1 MTDEQDPGQRLPA
14 TRPQDDEAPVEQ
26 FSASPSVLQVDLPPE
41 RAAQIV
47 RQSSNARWVS
57 FLAVVIVVLFVALY
71 WFYELGG
78 PLGLTQSRLEAE
90 ADAQQVTR
98 VERGYNIF
106 QANCARCHGANGE
119 GGIGPVLNSQE
130 KLYQHL
136 NADYL
141 NTVLV
146 AGGRYVCGNA
156 LSQMPVWS
164 NTATPPG
171 PLNYT
176 QIEDVIEFI
185 RADDTQTYTIRDP
198 ELFEPKKDPITGEVK
213 TFTGWV
219 DPTYKPAPG
228 STPFPAC
235 YLDAFATPAPSDGGS
250 GSPAPS
256 GGTESPA
263 PSAPAGTVTLDL
275 TAPVGAAATNFTETS
290 LTAPAGE
297 TFNILF
303 TNDDPGVAHN
313 VAINDAS
320 GLQQFMGAIFPGVA
334 TKEYVVP
341 PLVAGHLHV
350 RVQRAPNHDR
360 DAHGQL
366 TDRPGRRRMR
376 MEDHGATGARRRIGR
391 TTQAGRLRPARW
403 RRLDL
408 GVAEG
413 VRLGPDHHLRARLP
427 A

>member
-1 MTDEQDPGQRLPA
+1 MTDQQDPEQRLPA
-14 TRPQDDEAPVEQ
+14 TRPQDEAAPVER
-26 FSASPSVLQVDLPPE
+26 FTAAPSVLQVDLPPE

-78 PLGLTQSRLEAE
+78 PLGLTQSRLLAE

-106 QANCARCHGANGE
+106 QANCARCHGVNGE

-141 NTVLV
+141 NTILV
-146 AGGRYVCGNA
+146 AGGRYACGNP

-164 NTATPPG
+164 DTATPPG

-185 RADDTQTYTIRDP
+185 RAENTQTFTIRDP
-198 ELFEPKKDPITGEVK
+198 ELFEPETDPITGQVK

-219 DPTYKPAPG
+219 DPTYEPAPG
-228 STPFPAC
+228 ATPFPAC
-235 YLDAFATPAPSDGGS
+235 YLDAFATPAPS
-250 GSPAPS
+250 GSPGASASPGAS
-256 GGTESPA
+256 ESPA
-263 PSAPAGTVTLDL
+263 ASAPTGTVTLNVS
-275 TAPVGAAATNFTETS
+275 APVGAAATGFAETA
-290 LTAPAGE
+290 LTAPADE

-303 TNDDPGVAHN
+303 TNDDTGVDHN
-313 VAINDAS
+313 VAINDPS
-320 GLQQFMGAIFPGVA
+320 GQQQFMGEIFKGVD
-334 TKEYVVP
+334 TREYVVP
-341 PLVAGHLHV
+341 PLVAGSYMYVCSVHATMTGTLT
-350 RVQRAPNHDR
+350 VQ
-360 DAHGQL
+360 
-366 TDRPGRRRMR
+366 
-376 MEDHGATGARRRIGR
+376 
-391 TTQAGRLRPARW
+391 
-403 RRLDL
+403 
-408 GVAEG
+408 
-413 VRLGPDHHLRARLP
+413 
-427 A
+427 

>member
-1 MTDEQDPGQRLPA
+1 MTDEQDPQQRLPA
-14 TRPQDDEAPVEQ
+14 TRPQADVAPVER
-26 FSASPSVLQVDLPPE
+26 FTAAPSVLKVDLPPE

-141 NTVLV
+141 NTILV
-146 AGGRYVCGNA
+146 AGGRYACGNA

-164 NTATPPG
+164 DTATPPG
-171 PLNYT
+171 PLNYV
-176 QIEDVIEFI
+176 QIEDLIEFM
-185 RADDTQTYTIRDP
+185 RADNTQTYTIRDP
-198 ELFEPKKDPITGEVK
+198 ELLEPEVDPITGQVK
-213 TFTGWV
+213 TFTGWI
-219 DPTYKPAPG
+219 DPTYEPAPG
-228 STPFPAC
+228 ATPFPAC
-235 YLDAFATPAPSDGGS
+235 YLDALAGPA
-250 GSPAPS
+250 SPAPS
-256 GGTESPA
+256 GGTDSPA
-263 PSAPAGTVTLDL
+263 PSDGMASPAPSGPTGSVTLEL
-275 TAPVGAAATNFTETS
+275 AAPDSAGFDKQA

-303 TNDDPGVAHN
+303 SNQEAGIPHN

-320 GLQQFMGAIFPGVA
+320 GQQQFGGEIFKGVD
-334 TKEYVVP
+334 TREYQVSA
-341 PLVAGHLHV
+341 LTAGSYMYVCSVHL
-350 RVQRAPNHDR
+350 NMT
-360 DAHGQL
+360 GTL
-366 TDRPGRRRMR
+366 T
-376 MEDHGATGARRRIGR
+376 I
-391 TTQAGRLRPARW
+391 Q
-403 RRLDL
+403 
-408 GVAEG
+408 
-413 VRLGPDHHLRARLP
+413 
-427 A
+427 